1 MVPSC
6 HWSARAPFQL
16 DETWGYTRSF
26 RTPRR
31 NDQTRIPETTPCAR
45 SRSPLVSL
53 WPSSC
58 PLGPPHSPL
67 PLLPHPPRRLPPRAP
82 ATPTGNFDNGRV
94 LAYTCQG
101 ATASPATRTPT
112 PATGC
117 RRSAARPSSTWPRPD
132 RVPPGQAPASDDAG
146 AVDEFQRTGDRRSL
160 CLPVHRQVRPAHVE
174 SRASDAS
181 RHRPV
186 RCPAAGRLFAV
197 AGGEQR
203 NPLPTRAMPAA
214 NTVLRPPPAC
224 RRIASRR

>member
-1 MVPSC
+1 MKPE
-6 HWSARAPFQL
+6 AIL
-16 DETWGYTRSF
+16 GSF

-31 NDQTRIPETTPCAR
+31 NDQTRIPGNDTMRPQ
-45 SRSPLVSL
+45 PLAACLALAVL
-53 WPSSC
+53 L
-58 PLGPPHSPL
+58 PLGAAAQPAPAPAT
-67 PLLPHPPRRLPPRAP
+67 PTPAPAAAPAP

-186 RCPAAGRLFAV
+186 RCPAAGGLFAV
-197 AGGEQR
+197 AGGKQR
-203 NPLPTRAMPAA
+203 NPPPTRAMPAA
-214 NTVLRPPPAC
+214 NTALRPPPAC
-224 RRIASRR
+224 RHSEAAGEARAR